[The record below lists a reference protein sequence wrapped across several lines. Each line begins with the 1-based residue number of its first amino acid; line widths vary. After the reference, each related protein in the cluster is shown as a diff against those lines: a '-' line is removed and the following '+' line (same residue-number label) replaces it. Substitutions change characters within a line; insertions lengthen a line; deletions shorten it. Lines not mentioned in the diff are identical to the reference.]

1 MKSFVSK
8 KMDKFSRNSL
18 IGGVVATVITS
29 TGMILMGHVS
39 GLEAK
44 DLIISSLPR
53 LNTFF
58 NTVVLA
64 SATILTLLL
73 TITNIS
79 HGSKSTLKKTYYIRI
94 LKIAKLD
101 ATVFIVSVITFL
113 LMNNPLTEAESI
125 NTSYYSYLY
134 YVWSSI
140 SSIVCGAIV
149 AVIIML
155 YYTITTLISIVG
167 LNKEDHPLLHN
178 EEPEEA

>member
-1 MKSFVSK
+1 MKLFNT
-8 KMDKFSRNSL
+8 MNIDKFDRVAF
-18 IGGVVATVITS
+18 IGGLLATIITS
-29 TGMILMGHVS
+29 TGMFLMGHIS

-44 DLIISSLPR
+44 DLITSSLPR

-58 NTVVLA
+58 NTVVLG

-73 TITNIS
+73 TLTNIS
-79 HGSKSTLKKTYYIRI
+79 SGSKSTLKETYYKRI

-101 ATVFIVSVITFL
+101 ASVFIVSVITFL
-113 LMNNPLTEAESI
+113 LMNNPLIEADSI
-125 NTSYYSYLY
+125 DMKYYSYLY

-167 LNKEDHPLLHN
+167 LKVEDHPVLQN
-178 EEPEEA
+178 EDEDE